1 MHQIS
6 RNIFRKYIYNKN
18 KEDVQSILASATTGQ
33 RFSFSYKMH
42 DVTFLATLNFYVV
55 LGNLTDFSLSWTFIH
70 GSRVTSIFQKT
81 HRLNVKEFD
90 PDQTNV

>member
-1 MHQIS
+1 M
-6 RNIFRKYIYNKN
+6 Y
-18 KEDVQSILASATTGQ
+18 KEDVQSILVSATTGQRQ

-42 DVTFLATLNFYVV
+42 HVTFLATLNFYVV
-55 LGNLTDFSLSWTFIH
+55 LGNLTDLCLAWTWV
-70 GSRVTSIFQKT
+70 SRVTNIFQKT